1 MAKFNITVD
10 LAWLDEEGNIDQQLK
25 DEILSSITEKVCGN
39 ITKSLEEKA
48 EKILNDKM
56 RDVENEVNKRL
67 NLMMQQFFN
76 TPKDITDRWGE
87 VTRAQVTVKQLL
99 SEACDNYLTQPVT
112 REGKPDNGYNPAFKS
127 RVDYIVHKSID
138 SDMEWQIK
146 RAVEDVTKNLKQ
158 KISTEIST
166 QLGEKLAGIIGIDK
180 IISK

>member
-10 LAWLDEEGNIDQQLK
+10 LDWLDEEGNIDQQLK

-76 TPKDITDRWGE
+76 TPKDITDR
-87 VTRAQVTVKQLL
+87 
-99 SEACDNYLTQPVT
+99 
-112 REGKPDNGYNPAFKS
+112 
-127 RVDYIVHKSID
+127 
-138 SDMEWQIK
+138 
-146 RAVEDVTKNLKQ
+146 
-158 KISTEIST
+158 
-166 QLGEKLAGIIGIDK
+166 
-180 IISK
+180 

>member
-10 LAWLDEEGNIDQQLK
+10 LDWLDEEGNIDQQLK

-127 RVDYIVHKSID
+127 GVDYIVHKSID